1 MLDKLIYVTYQTFP
15 AGTANSL
22 QTITNIKYFIKNGT
36 DVELYFPL
44 RNNESS
50 DNIKEIQNYYDISE
64 NFKLKGIKHPYPHG
78 KLNLLKP
85 LWFHISHYLWSKKTV
100 KNIKDKFDKNTQF
113 FTRSDWVAFFLAKNG
128 RKVVFECHQT
138 SKLRNLI
145 VRKIKN
151 YENVKFIYL
160 NNHLQN
166 YYKNVNNSIVLH
178 NGADPDLLKKTK
190 PKKKSNSVVFI
201 GNVSRFNKSRG
212 LEVILEHF
220 ATKEIGGKF
229 KLDIVG
235 GPSGDVERLRNFIKI
250 NGLQDSIK
258 IHGRLDREKTA
269 EIINETEIGLLVN
282 AKSNLHSYKYTSP
295 LKYFEYLLGDLA
307 VVALDFPSHRD
318 LPFSERIN
326 YFNLEDGKSLLVALE
341 EAKKS
346 QPLNINELKLI
357 SLDNRIREIIHF
369 LK

>member
-1 MLDKLIYVTYQTFP
+1 MLNKLIYVTYQTFP

-22 QTITNIKYFIKNGT
+22 QTISNIKYFIKNGI

-44 RNNESS
+44 RSNESS
-50 DNIKEIQNYYDISE
+50 DNIKEIQNYYNISE
-64 NFKLKGIKHPYPHG
+64 NFKLSGISHPYPHG
-78 KLNLLKP
+78 KVGLLKP

-100 KNIKDKFDKNTQF
+100 TSIKDKFDENAQF

-128 RKVVFECHQT
+128 KKVVFECHQT

-145 VRKIKN
+145 MKKIKN

-178 NGADPDLLKKTK
+178 NGADSDLLKKIN
-190 PKKKSNSVVFI
+190 PQKKSNSIVFI
-201 GNVSRFNKSRG
+201 GNLSRFNKSRG
-212 LEVILEHF
+212 LEIILEHF
-220 ATKEIGGKF
+220 ASNEIRDKF

-235 GPSGDVERLRNFIKI
+235 GPSDDVKKLRNFIKI
-250 NGLQDSIK
+250 NGLQDSIN
-258 IHGRLDREKTA
+258 IHGRLNREKTA
-269 EIINETEIGLLVN
+269 EILNNTEIGLLIN
-282 AKSNLHSYKYTSP
+282 TKSNLHSYKYTSP
-295 LKYFEYLLGDLA
+295 LKYFEYLLGGLA
-307 VVALDFPSHRD
+307 VVALDFPSHGA

-326 YFNLEDGKSLLVALE
+326 YFNLEDKKSLIVALE
-341 EAKKS
+341 RAKRS
-346 QPLNINELKLI
+346 QRLNKNELKLI
-357 SLDNRIREIIHF
+357 SLDNRIKEIINF

>member
-22 QTITNIKYFIKNGT
+22 QTISNIKYFIKNGI

-50 DNIKEIQNYYDISE
+50 DNIKEIQNYYNISE
-64 NFKLKGIKHPYPHG
+64 NFKLSGISHPYPHG
-78 KLNLLKP
+78 KFKLLKP

-100 KNIKDKFDKNTQF
+100 INIKDKFDENTQF
-113 FTRSDWVAFFLAKNG
+113 FTRSDWVAFFLAKSG
-128 RKVVFECHQT
+128 KKVIFECHQT

-166 YYKNVNNSIVLH
+166 YYKNLNNSIVLH
-178 NGADPDLLKKTK
+178 NGVDPDLLKKIK
-190 PKKKSNSVVFI
+190 QQKKSNSIVFI
-201 GNVSRFNKSRG
+201 GNLSRFNKSRG
-212 LEVILEHF
+212 LEIILGHF
-220 ATKEIGGKF
+220 TAKEIGGKF

-235 GPSGDVERLRNFIKI
+235 GPSSDVKRLRNFIKI
-250 NGLQDSIK
+250 NGLQDSIN
-258 IHGRLDREKTA
+258 IHGRLNREKTA
-269 EIINETEIGLLVN
+269 DIINKAEIGLLVN
-282 AKSNLHSYKYTSP
+282 TKSNLHSYKYTSP
-295 LKYFEYLLGDLA
+295 LKYFEYLLGGLA
-307 VVALDFPSHRD
+307 VVALNFPSHRD

-326 YFNLEDGKSLLVALE
+326 YFNLEDRKSLLTALE
-341 EAKKS
+341 EAKES
-346 QPLNINELKLI
+346 EPLNENELKVI
-357 SLDNRIREIIHF
+357 SLDTRVKKIIYF